1 MEKEI
6 LMLNALCI
14 DREFQWLSEVLS
26 TRLQLYFRQVCDYDS
41 ILQIT
46 PPDLTNVASN
56 YAQAVR
62 HYPMSV
68 QERLVLLLALA
79 PHLKPQVLDPLF
91 MKNTL
96 YDRGYSEFGGILGQQ
111 HSGFMPTGETALFLL
126 AGDDLQERIRLLGLF
141 DESHFFF
148 RHNILRLE
156 APVKQ
161 EPFSSGA
168 LSISQEYLSYFT
180 DISGKY
186 HPKYSAQFPAKR
198 ITTLLEWN
206 DLVLDGQAQEE
217 IAELLVWLE
226 HHQTIMRDWRL
237 DRMIKPGYRALFYG
251 PPGTGKTMTAALLGK
266 LTGRD
271 VYRIDLSQVVSK
283 YIGETEKN
291 LAGIF
296 DRAEN
301 SNWILFFDEAD
312 ALFGK
317 RTTTKDA
324 KDRYANQEVAYLLQR
339 IEDFPGVAILATN
352 FKGNIDDA
360 FSRRFQS
367 MTYFPMP
374 TADQRLRLWH
384 KAFPDH
390 LQMSP
395 DIDWEQIAQEH
406 EITGGGIINVLQ
418 FCALAAVQR
427 TPPVITQNDLLRGI
441 RKEFRKEGKT
451 GV

>member
-1 MEKEI
+1 MAKVT
-6 LMLNALCI
+6 LH
-14 DREFQWLSEVLS
+14 
-26 TRLQLYFRQVCDYDS
+26 
-41 ILQIT
+41 
-46 PPDLTNVASN
+46 DL
-56 YAQAVR
+56 
-62 HYPMSV
+62 
-68 QERLVLLLALA
+68 
-79 PHLKPQVLDPLF
+79 
-91 MKNTL
+91 
-96 YDRGYSEFGGILGQQ
+96 
-111 HSGFMPTGETALFLL
+111 
-126 AGDDLQERIRLLGLF
+126 RI
-141 DESHFFF
+141 E
-148 RHNILRLE
+148 
-156 APVKQ
+156 
-161 EPFSSGA
+161 
-168 LSISQEYLSYFT
+168 
-180 DISGKY
+180 
-186 HPKYSAQFPAKR
+186 R
-198 ITTLLEWN
+198 ITTLLEWD

-226 HHQTIMRDWRL
+226 HHQTLLRDWGL

-266 LTGRD
+266 RTGRD

-283 YIGETEKN
+283 HIGETEKN

-317 RTTTKDA
+317 RTTIKDA
-324 KDRYANQEVAYLLQR
+324 NDRYANQEVAYFLQR
-339 IEDFPGVAILATN
+339 IEDFPGLAILATN

-374 TADQRLRLWH
+374 TADQRLRLWQ
-384 KAFPDH
+384 KALPDH

-406 EITGGGIINVLQ
+406 EITGGGMIHVLQ

-427 TPPVITQNDLLRGI
+427 KPPVITQNDILRGI
-441 RKEFRKEGKT
+441 AAEFADNGPISIAQLDAPAYD
-451 GV
+451 